1 MTGRRA
7 LADRLATAWMIGS
20 LGLALVPLGL
30 ILAFCAARGLSAL
43 SWSFLT
49 QPPPFSDNESG
60 GGYST
65 GIVGT
70 IKLIVVA
77 SLLAVPIGIAA
88 AVYLNQY
95 GAGSR
100 FASVVRFVS
109 NLMTGVPSVF
119 IGVFVYSL
127 LVEGRGYSAFAGAVA
142 LGLLMVPIITRGAE
156 EVLRLVPKDLREAS
170 LGIGAPLWRT
180 QVSIVLPAA
189 ASGLVTVVMLS
200 VARAAGETAPLL
212 FTSFG
217 NQFATGVTDLGSPDS
232 ALPLLIFRGAGSSY
246 EAARA
251 RAWAGAMVLILLVLV
266 LTIVARVVAGRGGIT
281 QRS

>member
-1 MTGRRA
+1 VTPRRA
-7 LADRLATAWMIGS
+7 LANRLATAWMIGS
-20 LGLALVPLGL
+20 LGLALLPLGL

-70 IKLIVVA
+70 LKLIVVA

-127 LVEGRGYSAFAGAVA
+127 LVEGRGYSAFSGAIA

-170 LGIGAPLWRT
+170 LGIGAPLWKT
-180 QVSIVLPAA
+180 QLHVVLPAA
-189 ASGLVTVVMLS
+189 ASGLVTVVMLAI
-200 VARAAGETAPLL
+200 ARAAGETAPLL

-246 EAARA
+246 AAARD
-251 RAWAGAMVLILLVLV
+251 RAWAGALVLISIVLL
-266 LTIVARVVAGRGGIT
+266 LTILARVVAGRGGIT